1 MHSIFSAR
9 RPGILEGRRGMSAQ
23 EKAAGGVSAP
33 EAATQKVEGSIVSDR
48 EQERKHEATL
58 MAKLA
63 LRGHAVHRIATG
75 GYLVCRHGY
84 VKHCA
89 DLEALQAFAW
99 QVGAVR

>member
-63 LRGHAVHRIATG
+63 LRGHAVHRMVEG
-75 GYLVCRHGY
+75 GYIVVFHGY
-84 VKHCA
+84 VKRCA
-89 DLEALQAFAW
+89 DLDALEGFAV
-99 QVGAVR
+99 QVGAL